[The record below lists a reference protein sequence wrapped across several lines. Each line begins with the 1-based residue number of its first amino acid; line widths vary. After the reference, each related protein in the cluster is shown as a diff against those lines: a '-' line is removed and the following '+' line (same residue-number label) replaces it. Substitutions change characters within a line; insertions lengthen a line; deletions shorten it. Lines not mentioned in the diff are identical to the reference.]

1 MDEDYAGQRRPSL
14 AAERVVEIHGQ
25 RSGIAGSVFDV
36 STNRRV
42 FHAWDSV
49 HHWLLRH
56 VIVRKLLAHVW
67 ALLKKQKAL
76 WGGPRQQR
84 TCRGDGPDVGLSGR
98 DCPPL
103 QMKGPFGVKGR
114 GEPARAD
121 ASRSPCACASVLQR
135 GYRGLL
141 WDDPRDLDHLSH
153 EVPE

>member
-42 FHAWDSV
+42 FHAGNSV

-67 ALLKKQKAL
+67 ALLKKQKTL
-76 WGGPRQQR
+76 SGGPRQQI
-84 TCRGDGPDVGLSGR
+84 TYTSDGSAEGVSGR
-98 DCPPL
+98 DWPPL
-103 QMKGPFGVKGR
+103 Q
-114 GEPARAD
+114 
-121 ASRSPCACASVLQR
+121 
-135 GYRGLL
+135 
-141 WDDPRDLDHLSH
+141 
-153 EVPE
+153 